1 MSFSQQRKQEIVEH
15 EYRSACCRRALI
27 QGVLAARGTVR
38 DDGVVEYRVEKEAY
52 ADFTTRLI
60 EEFYGRSPELLRP
73 TGGGRCLILRF
84 ESRAAAR
91 YLGGLDAGDTSF
103 FTGRCEG
110 CHQAFLRGLFL
121 AGGRLSDPEK
131 QYCLEFSFGKR
142 SDSLLKFFQERDLS
156 IRQAI
161 RRGAPVLYTRSSSV
175 VEDFFAHAGMNS
187 VTFAVI
193 NRKIETDFRS
203 GANRLANCETGNIS
217 KAVLASM
224 RQLTLL
230 RELEAAH
237 LLASLPPELEYTARL
252 RLEHSDLSLSQLA
265 ALAVPPISKP
275 GLSHRLCRIATI
287 GEELLRQHVTRRPKT
302 TT

>member
-15 EYRSACCRRALI
+15 SYRTACCRRALI
-27 QGVLAARGTVR
+27 QGVLAAKGTVQEGR
-38 DDGVVEYRVEKEAY
+38 VEYRVEKKSY
-52 ADFTTRLI
+52 AEFTRRLVA
-60 EEFYGRSPELLRP
+60 EFYGRQPELHRP
-73 TGGGRCLILRF
+73 ANGGRCLLLRF
-84 ESRAAAR
+84 ESRAAAH
-91 YLGGLDAGDTSF
+91 YLAELDAGHTPL
-103 FTGRCEG
+103 FTERCEG
-110 CHQAFLRGLFL
+110 CRQAFLRGLFL

-131 QYCLEFSFGKR
+131 QYCLEFSFGNR
-142 SDSLLKFFQERDLS
+142 SDHLLQFFHEHELA
-156 IRQAI
+156 IRQAM
-161 RRGAPVLYTRSSSV
+161 RRGSPVLYTRTSAV
-175 VEDFFAHAGMNS
+175 IEDFFAHAGLNS

-230 RELEAAH
+230 RELEAAQ

-275 GLSHRLCRIATI
+275 GLSHRLDRIAAI
-287 GEELLRQHVTRRPKT
+287 GEELLRQHTARPPKT
-302 TT
+302 NT